1 MSDFLTHDVDHLI
14 RYALWP
20 GETVGAHSSKV
31 LRSIGKQTV
40 VTMGG
45 LGSWMQGNA
54 MPEIVPAAVRAG
66 VEPLWILGNISLRT
80 NSTMA
85 QSGVTAE
92 GAETQGAT
100 QGINDMLCSSYGA
113 LPAVLANHFQGD

>member
-1 MSDFLTHDVDHLI
+1 MIVEYLT

-20 GETVGAHSSKV
+20 GETVGAHSRKG

-54 MPEIVPAAVRAG
+54 MPEIVTLSP
-66 VEPLWILGNISLRT
+66 P
-80 NSTMA
+80 
-85 QSGVTAE
+85 
-92 GAETQGAT
+92 
-100 QGINDMLCSSYGA
+100 MLNMMVICFA
-113 LPAVLANHFQGD
+113 LACIENCDPIHNC

>member
-1 MSDFLTHDVDHLI
+1 MFALDGLSNILSHVMVEYLT

-20 GETVGAHSSKV
+20 GETVGAHSRKG

-54 MPEIVPAAVRAG
+54 MPEIVTSSFN
-66 VEPLWILGNISLRT
+66 VEHDG
-80 NSTMA
+80 
-85 QSGVTAE
+85 
-92 GAETQGAT
+92 
-100 QGINDMLCSSYGA
+100 DMFCSCV
-113 LPAVLANHFQGD
+113 P